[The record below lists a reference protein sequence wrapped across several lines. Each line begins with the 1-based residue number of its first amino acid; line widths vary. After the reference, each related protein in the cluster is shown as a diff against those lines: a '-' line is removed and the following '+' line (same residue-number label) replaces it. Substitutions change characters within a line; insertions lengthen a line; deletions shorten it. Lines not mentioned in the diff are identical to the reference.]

1 MPNTPDVISG
11 SVLYSAGMNCL
22 KCKDAIFRMVFSLIH
37 LACCWKREAFLQ
49 YFVELLSRHRIS
61 AIQRIDKAN
70 FSNARL
76 TPLFC
81 GEVTIIEMLFLDVK
95 GRRGLALQH

>member
-1 MPNTPDVISG
+1 
-11 SVLYSAGMNCL
+11 
-22 KCKDAIFRMVFSLIH
+22 
-37 LACCWKREAFLQ
+37 
-49 YFVELLSRHRIS
+49 
-61 AIQRIDKAN
+61 
-70 FSNARL
+70 L